1 MTKINQITIKD
12 GITIFSEGGDLEV
25 DLVAPNMAVLSVKDV
40 TDPDPPKPQP
50 GERAAHLSYRQVA
63 HFEHPEELTFTIT
76 VEMLGEDGDALG
88 AYRIAKLEH
97 VPDPVDPRG
106 TQLWQLF
113 DDHHF
118 TIPEGTVSLDV
129 RIFCGMPERGYTGV
143 KFAEFS
149 ILVDGVEVIQNPNFR
164 GTGNWRNGEDTEIY
178 HWAHSRPAPNR
189 GESGNGNG
197 RPRSTTDPG
206 GSGRFKAQ
214 EHDPI
219 EAHDGPVQYGEWAE
233 LVQVVEL

>member
-1 MTKINQITIKD
+1 MPTDINQVTISGD
-12 GITIFSEGGDLEV
+12 ENLTVFSAGGKLNVNKVSD
-25 DLVAPNMAVLSVKDV
+25 NMAILSVADA
-40 TDPDPPKPQP
+40 TDPKPQP

-63 HFEHPEELTFTIT
+63 HFEYLDELVFTIA
-76 VEMLGEDGDALG
+76 VEMLDAAGDALG
-88 AYRIAKLEH
+88 AYMVPKLEH

-106 TQLWQLF
+106 TQLWQRF
-113 DDHHF
+113 DHPF

-149 ILVDGVEVIQNPNFR
+149 ILVDGTEVIQNPNFR

-178 HWAHSRPAPNR
+178 HWEHSRPAPNR

-214 EHDPI
+214 ENDPI
-219 EAHDGPVQYGEWAE
+219 AAHDGPVQYGEWAE